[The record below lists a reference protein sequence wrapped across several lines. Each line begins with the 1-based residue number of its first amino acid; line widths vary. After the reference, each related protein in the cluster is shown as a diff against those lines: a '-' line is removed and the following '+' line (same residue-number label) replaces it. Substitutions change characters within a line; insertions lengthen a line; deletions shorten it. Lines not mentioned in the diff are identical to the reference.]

1 MLFRSVTASG
11 IPEAQ
16 VRAFANLLIQKKKI
30 IFCWA
35 MGLTQHENGVNNI
48 REVVN
53 LLLLK
58 GSIGKPGAGTCPVR
72 GHSNV
77 QGDRTMGIL
86 KAPSTALLDSIDKNF
101 SITSPRKHGYDV
113 VESIK
118 AMDEGKIKLLM
129 AMGGNF
135 VSAAPDSEFTG
146 KAVQK
151 CNLTVQ
157 VSTKLNRSHLIT
169 GKEALILPSISRSES
184 DKQKSGTQFVTVEN
198 SMGIVHTSKGEF
210 TPASHNLMSEPAI
223 VARLAEILHG
233 NTPINWNEM
242 TKNYDTIRNHIES
255 TISGFNDYNKR
266 VRKAAGFYLQNGAR
280 EAEFNTA
287 SKKAVFTI
295 NNIPNRTV
303 AANNFIL
310 MTIRSHDQY
319 NTTIH
324 GMDDR
329 YRGIF
334 NERRVLLMNKK
345 DMLAQQLNHL
355 DIVNITSIYKGK
367 ERHANNFKVIEYDI
381 AKGCVATYFP
391 EANVLVPID
400 SVAKKSNTPTS
411 KFVEVK
417 LQKV

>member
-1 MLFRSVTASG
+1 
-11 IPEAQ
+11 
-16 VRAFANLLIQKKKI
+16 
-30 IFCWA
+30 

-319 NTTIH
+319 NTILQFTVWTIV
-324 GMDDR
+324 
-329 YRGIF
+329 IEVF
-334 NERRVLLMNKK
+334 LMN
-345 DMLAQQLNHL
+345 
-355 DIVNITSIYKGK
+355 
-367 ERHANNFKVIEYDI
+367 EE
-381 AKGCVATYFP
+381 CC
-391 EANVLVPID
+391 
-400 SVAKKSNTPTS
+400 
-411 KFVEVK
+411 
-417 LQKV
+417 